1 MSNLEAIRLIL
12 LLFLASN
19 FVTVYMATHLHF
31 RSDAL
36 TTGVLRG
43 VTISLK
49 ERRMILFQEWLPL
62 ISVIAGLDLILALG
76 FAEIAAAVDES
87 IAMLAWLACGVAGF
101 AAVFIAVQGTVYLVY
116 VRSILRQAEAG

>member
-87 IAMLAWLACGVAGF
+87 IAMIAWLACGVAGF
-101 AAVFIAVQGTVYLVY
+101 AAVFIAVQGIIFFSSWLSV
-116 VRSILRQAEAG
+116 LRDSDAS

>member
-76 FAEIAAAVDES
+76 FAEIAAAVDET

-101 AAVFIAVQGTVYLVY
+101 AAVFIAVQGIIFFSSWLSV
-116 VRSILRQAEAG
+116 LRDSDAS